1 MDPLDHRFGGT
12 EGSQGSIHT
21 CKPTRSTVGLGEGEV
36 QVQIT
41 PVDPP
46 DETAVPILNIPGG
59 QQILPLKH
67 PAKMATITAK
77 TIVYINYTYKAK
89 LIFTMYLCTNDQRYT
104 QVFKMS

>member
-1 MDPLDHRFGGT
+1 M
-12 EGSQGSIHT
+12 
-21 CKPTRSTVGLGEGEV
+21 

-67 PAKMATITAK
+67 PAKMATIATK
-77 TIVYINYTYKAK
+77 TILYINYTYKAK

>member
-1 MDPLDHRFGGT
+1 MGT
-12 EGSQGSIHT
+12 EESQGSIHT
-21 CKPTRSTVGLGEGEV
+21 CRPIRSTVGLGEGEV

-77 TIVYINYTYKAK
+77 TILYINYTYKGN
-89 LIFTMYLCTNDQRYT
+89 LYLLCTYVLMTNVKHKSSKCPRY
-104 QVFKMS
+104 

>member
-1 MDPLDHRFGGT
+1 M
-12 EGSQGSIHT
+12 
-21 CKPTRSTVGLGEGEV
+21 

-59 QQILPLKH
+59 QQILPFKH

-77 TIVYINYTYKAK
+77 SILYIKGWVKKTVQFVYNYSY
-89 LIFTMYLCTNDQRYT
+89 
-104 QVFKMS
+104 